1 MADDRSALPS
11 PEKVIDAFQAFH
23 RTAAVK
29 AGVELDLFTAIG
41 EGVDTLPAL
50 ATRCQAAE
58 RGIRIL
64 CDYLVVIGFLRKAGS
79 RYALGLDAATF
90 LDRHS
95 PAYFGSTVNYF
106 ACELNQGAFAGLT
119 AAVRRGGTALPGDGV
134 LAPEH
139 PVWVEFARAMAP
151 IGAFLSMLLARFL
164 GAGIG
169 GRMKVLD
176 IAAGHGLYG
185 IALLRE
191 NPQAEVVAL
200 DWPKVLT
207 VAQENAET
215 AGVADRFH
223 AMPGSALTT
232 EFGEGYDLVLLVH
245 FLHLDPAA
253 CERLL
258 TKVHAAL
265 IPGGRAVVLG
275 LIPNEDR
282 VSPPTA
288 GAFNLVMLATTG
300 GGDSYPF
307 SNLDRMFRNAGFDR
321 TELHD
326 LPPSPER
333 IVIAYR

>member
-1 MADDRSALPS
+1 MADDTHTRPS
-11 PEKVIDAFQAFH
+11 PERVIDAFQAFH

-41 EGVDTLPAL
+41 EGVDTAQAL
-50 ATRCQAAE
+50 ATRCQAEA
-58 RGIRIL
+58 RGVRVL
-64 CDYLVVIGFLRKAGS
+64 CDYLVVIGFLRKEGS
-79 RYALGLDAATF
+79 RYALNVDAATF
-90 LDRHS
+90 LDRNS
-95 PAYFGSTVNYF
+95 PAYFGSTVDYF

-119 AAVRRGGTALPGDGV
+119 AAVRRGGTALPENGV

-151 IGAFLSMLLARFL
+151 IGTFLSTMLANFL
-164 GAGIG
+164 GASTA
-169 GRMKVLD
+169 GRVKVLD

-200 DWPKVLT
+200 DWPQVLT
-207 VAQENAET
+207 VARENAEA
-215 AGVADRFH
+215 AGVADRFR
-223 AMPGSALTT
+223 AMAGSALTA

-245 FLHLDPAA
+245 FLHLEPAA

-275 LIPNEDR
+275 LVPNEDR

-288 GAFNLVMLATTG
+288 AAFNLVMLATTG
-300 GGDSYPF
+300 GGDSYSF
-307 SNLDRMFRNAGFDR
+307 SELDRMFRNTGFDR

-333 IVIAYR
+333 VVIAYR

>member
-1 MADDRSALPS
+1 MADDKRTLPS
-11 PEKVIDAFQAFH
+11 PERVIDAFQAFH

-41 EGVDTLPAL
+41 EGVDTAPAL

-64 CDYLVVIGFLRKAGS
+64 CDYLVVLGFLRKEPK
-79 RYALGLDAATF
+79 RYALGVDAATF

-106 ACELNQGAFAGLT
+106 ACDLNRAAFAGLT
-119 AAVRRGGTALPGDGV
+119 AAVRRGGTVLPGDGV

-151 IGAFLSMLLARFL
+151 IGAFLSTMLANFL
-164 GAGIG
+164 GVNTG

-200 DWPKVLT
+200 DWPNVLT
-207 VAQENAET
+207 VAQENAEA
-215 AGVADRFH
+215 AGVADRFRT
-223 AMPGSALTT
+223 MPGSALTT

-265 IPGGRAVVLG
+265 IPGGRAVALG
-275 LIPNEDR
+275 LVPNEDR

-288 GAFNLVMLATTG
+288 AAFSLVMLATTG

-307 SNLDRMFRNAGFDR
+307 SELDQMFRIAGFDR

-333 IVIAYR
+333 VVIAYR

>member
-1 MADDRSALPS
+1 MADERGAPS
-11 PEKVIDAFQAFH
+11 PERVIDAFQAFH

-41 EGVDTLPAL
+41 EGVDTTPAL
-50 ATRCQAAE
+50 ATRCRAAE
-58 RGIRIL
+58 RGIRVL
-64 CDYLVVIGFLRKAGS
+64 CDYLVVAGFLRKES
-79 RYALGLDAATF
+79 NRYALGVDAATF

-95 PAYFGSTVNYF
+95 PAYFGSAVDYF
-106 ACELNQGAFAGLT
+106 ASEHNQGAFASLT

-151 IGAFLSMLLARFL
+151 IGIFLSGLLANLL
-164 GAGIG
+164 GVGTG

-185 IALLRE
+185 IAVLRE

-200 DWPKVLT
+200 DWPNVLT
-207 VAQENAET
+207 LAQRNAET
-215 AGVADRFH
+215 AGVADRFR
-223 AMPGSALTT
+223 AMPGSALSTD
-232 EFGEGYDLVLLVH
+232 FGDGYDLVLVIH
-245 FLHLDPAA
+245 FLSDLDPAN

-265 IPGGRAVVLG
+265 TPGGRAVALG
-275 LIPNEDR
+275 LVPNEDR
-282 VSPPTA
+282 VSPPMA
-288 GAFNLVMLATTG
+288 AAFSLVALATTR
-300 GGDSYPF
+300 GGDSHPF
-307 SNLDRMFRNAGFDR
+307 SALDRMFRSAGFDR

-326 LPPSPER
+326 LPSSPEHA
-333 IVIAYR
+333 VIAYR